1 MKWNRKQ
8 LSHNFI
14 EDTDTLFYDNTIKV
28 DYNEFVICKNQHSQ
42 GN

>member
-1 MKWNRKQ
+1 MKWNIKQ

-14 EDTDTLFYDNTIKV
+14 EDTDTLFYDNTIKEG
-28 DYNEFVICKNQHSQ
+28 YNKFVICKNQHRQ